1 MSRSFRFDPP
11 EPRSDLLIR
20 PRLLRALLGRWEH
33 RVTLVVGG
41 AGLGKT
47 TLLVQAVAENR
58 LASRGT
64 DVWLGLEPGDVDA
77 DRLALGVAT
86 ALEVPA
92 TAAASAP
99 PPGEGADGPAA
110 PDGRDGRSG
119 ADADLLAA
127 DPEAVAAAV
136 WQRAP
141 VEVCLVVD
149 DGHLLAEG
157 TGGAAWLAA
166 LVDALP
172 ANGHL
177 VLAARTEPALPLA
190 RMTVKGEL
198 LRLGDD
204 DLRFSADEL
213 AGFAKV
219 RGVAAGLLDATG
231 GWPAMAEIATRSP
244 GRAGGDYLWEEV
256 LEPLGAERR
265 HLLTVV
271 SDLGGA
277 DDALASAATDE
288 AVDLPAALAGIPLVN
303 RDADGWHA
311 PHALWGS
318 VLGGALLP
326 GERVAIRRR
335 AATHLADR
343 GRFDEALG
351 LLRDAGLDDEQP
363 AVLRA
368 ACLSS
373 DRIVSSQLGRWL
385 AESPPVV
392 RDSTPGRLAAG
403 LHAFFT
409 APGEAIGPLRR
420 AVEACHADGDVDGE
434 LAAIPPL
441 GRISW
446 YDGDVAAIAELL
458 PRLFELETTGRPR
471 AVAIAT
477 LARALLAELEGD
489 DAAVI
494 AGVREIDLDALDP
507 AWALAGCF
515 IAGLAQLGIGD
526 PEAAAAIAARG
537 PTSGPGSGYM
547 MDVLLLQVR
556 WHQGRIAEVLDRLP
570 AVVAANRAAG
580 IANDLYM
587 GQVLAA
593 VDHAYAGD
601 VPAARKAVDE
611 ARSVA
616 LPPLLGSMAPGTAC
630 AVAALQVAEGDEA
643 AAAATLTEAMGHYGI
658 DTSSVRYH
666 WRHTLALSYVLLPE
680 ARAYWDGRP
689 LEGWL
694 ATARTLAGAIVALRA
709 DDGDPRLPHLDTAD
723 LDADVVRASLP
734 HTFAAE
740 LAVGLARAGR
750 PESRALLDALGP
762 PGRDTLRRLVTERAG
777 APGRA
782 KAARALLAAVP
793 SPPPH
798 PTYLA
803 LLGGVELRRD
813 GPGGDEVTAP
823 DLRRQRVRA
832 LAAYLVLHRRTT
844 RAAVAAAL
852 WPDLDDRAAANN
864 LAVTLN
870 HLLGLLEP
878 WRQRGEPAFL
888 LRLDGPSMQLV
899 TGEHLRLDVDDFD
912 RHRAAAAEAAAAGL
926 PSQALDHYRA
936 AVDLYRGDLCLDL
949 EESDWLR
956 LDRELYR
963 TRFVASAV
971 RAGQLLLAAGDPMSA
986 REIAHRAVAVD
997 EWSEGAYGVLVGA
1010 ALALGHRS
1018 AAHRLL
1024 QHCLAALEDLGVS
1037 PTEPTLQLRRRLDR
1051 P

>member
-1 MSRSFRFDPP
+1 MPRSFRFDPP
-11 EPRSDLLIR
+11 EPLSDLLTR
-20 PRLLRALLGRWEH
+20 PRLLRALLDRWEH

-64 DVWLGLEPGDVDA
+64 DVWLGLEPGDTDA
-77 DRLALGVAT
+77 DRLARGVT
-86 ALEVPA
+86 RALEVPPA
-92 TAAASAP
+92 GAAAEGTRSARN
-99 PPGEGADGPAA
+99 G
-110 PDGRDGRSG
+110 S
-119 ADADLLAA
+119 DADPLSA
-127 DPEAVAAAV
+127 DPEAIAAAV

-141 VEVCLVVD
+141 AEVCLVLD
-149 DGHLLAEG
+149 DGHVLTEG
-157 TGGAAWLAA
+157 TDGAAWLAA
-166 LVDALP
+166 LVDVLP
-172 ANGHL
+172 ANAHL
-177 VLAARTEPALPLA
+177 VLAGRTEPPLPLA
-190 RMTVKGEL
+190 RLVAKGEL

-204 DLRFSADEL
+204 DLRFSRDEL
-213 AGFAKV
+213 AGFAKA
-219 RGVAAGLLDATG
+219 RGVDPEQLDATG

-244 GRAGGDYLWEEV
+244 GRGGGDYLWEEV
-256 LEPLGAERR
+256 LQPLGAERR
-265 HLLTVV
+265 HLLAVV

-277 DDALASAATDE
+277 DDALASAATGHT
-288 AVDLPAALAGIPLVN
+288 VDLPAALAGIPLVN

-318 VLGGALLP
+318 VLCGELDP
-326 GERVAIRRR
+326 GDRVAIRRR
-335 AATHLADR
+335 AAAHLTDR
-343 GRFDEALG
+343 GRYDEALG
-351 LLRDAGLDDEQP
+351 LLHDAGLGDAQP

-385 AESPPVV
+385 AESPPAV
-392 RDSTPGRLAAG
+392 RTSTPGRLAAG

-409 APGEAIGPLRR
+409 TPGEAIGPLRR
-420 AVEACHADGDVDGE
+420 AVEACQADGDVDGE

-446 YDGDVAAIAELL
+446 YDGDVAAIGELL
-458 PRLFELETTGRPR
+458 PRIAELGETGRPR
-471 AVAIAT
+471 AVAIAA
-477 LARALLAELEGD
+477 LARALVAELAGD
-489 DAAVI
+489 DATVI
-494 AGVREIDLDALDP
+494 AVVRDIDLDALDP
-507 AWALAGCF
+507 SWALAGCF
-515 IAGLAQLGIGD
+515 IAGLAQLGLGD
-526 PEAAAAIAARG
+526 PEAAARIADRG
-537 PTSGPGSGYM
+537 PSAGPGSGYM
-547 MDVLLLQVR
+547 MAVLLLQVR
-556 WHQGRIAEVLDRLP
+556 WHQGRLAEVLDRLP

-601 VPAARKAVDE
+601 VPAARQAVDE

-616 LPPLLGSMAPGTAC
+616 LPPLVGPMAPGTAL
-630 AVAALQVAEGDEA
+630 AAAALQLAEGDEA
-643 AAAATLTEAMGHYGI
+643 AAAATVREVMSHYGI
-658 DTSSVRYH
+658 DAGSVRYH

-680 ARAYWDGRP
+680 ARSYWDQRP
-689 LEGWL
+689 LDGWV
-694 ATARTLAGAIVALRA
+694 ATARNLAAAVVALRS
-709 DDGDPRLPHLDTAD
+709 DDADPRLQDLDAAD

-734 HTFAAE
+734 HPFAAE

-750 PESRALLDALGP
+750 PEGRALLDALGA
-762 PGRDTLRRLVTERAG
+762 PGRDALRRLVADRPGRASRES
-777 APGRA
+777 RA

-793 SPPPH
+793 SPPPR

-803 LLGGVELRRD
+803 LLGAVELWRD
-813 GPGGDEVTAP
+813 GPGGEEVVAS
-823 DLRRQRVRA
+823 DLRRQRVKA

-844 RAAVAAAL
+844 RSAVAAAL

-864 LAVTLN
+864 LGVTMN

-878 WRQRGEPAFL
+878 WRQRGEPSFL
-888 LRLDGPSMQLV
+888 VRLDGQSVQLV
-899 TGEHLRLDVDDFD
+899 TGDHLRLDVDDFD
-912 RHRAAAAEAAAAGL
+912 HHRAAAAEAAAGGL
-926 PSQALDHYRA
+926 PSQALDHDRA

-963 TRFVASAV
+963 TAFVASAV
-971 RAGQLLLAAGDPMSA
+971 RAGQLLLASGDPAAA
-986 REIAHRAVAVD
+986 RDVAHRAVAID

-1010 ALALGHRS
+1010 ALAQGQRS
-1018 AAHRLL
+1018 TAHRVL
-1024 QHCLAALEDLGVS
+1024 QRCLAALTDLGVT